1 MCVCVCVCEER
12 EEQFAEFDKKCL
24 GLESRTEPLSGCINN
39 LRNHAQ
45 LHTVTSRTVK
55 KWQTPHICS
64 HRSHSSR
71 VNYNEV
77 K

>member
-1 MCVCVCVCEER
+1 MEGK
-12 EEQFAEFDKKCL
+12 FTEFDKKCL

-55 KWQTPHICS
+55 KWQTQVPTYVHTD
-64 HRSHSSR
+64 HTVHL
-71 VNYNEV
+71 
-77 K
+77 